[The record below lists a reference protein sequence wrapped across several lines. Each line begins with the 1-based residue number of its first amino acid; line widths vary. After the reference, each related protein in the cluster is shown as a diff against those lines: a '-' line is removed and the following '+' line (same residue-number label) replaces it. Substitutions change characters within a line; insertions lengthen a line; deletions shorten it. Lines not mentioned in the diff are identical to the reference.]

1 MTVALDLYKFVQS
14 LCMLFSMIWE
24 RPISDL
30 IIIIIIIIMFVLKL
44 FFFVLVY
51 IYMHMLHNENICV

>member
-24 RPISDL
+24 RLISDL
-30 IIIIIIIIMFVLKL
+30 IIIIIMFVLK
-44 FFFVLVY
+44 
-51 IYMHMLHNENICV
+51 